1 MTMARCLDVDPTV
14 RDRFPR
20 VWAHSVCEL
29 TTVTFADFSPEF
41 DSVLRRAHKADDFEF
56 SAVPFRGR
64 WGWRKRAR
72 LLGYMG
78 RIDYE
83 DVD

>member
-1 MTMARCLDVDPTV
+1 MWTPQFAIVSLVFGLI
-14 RDRFPR
+14 RFVSSRP
-20 VWAHSVCEL
+20 S
-29 TTVTFADFSPEF
+29 
-41 DSVLRRAHKADDFEF
+41 LRRAHKADDFEF